1 MVMSDQLFMTVIN
14 TWEELFEGERV
25 KLGGILK
32 ISLFH
37 GRYSIEM

>member
-1 MVMSDQLFMTVIN
+1 MVVLDQLFKTVIN
-14 TWEELFEGERV
+14 TWEELLEGGRV

-32 ISLFH
+32 VSVFH